1 MDRLRGVPIIQ
12 TAREYPYRIFLLIL
26 KQNQFGDLQTII
38 SITWCYLWQYPY
50 KERHGYCI
58 FAPPSKALFREK
70 QGWRFCY
77 TKFDRVYLLWQI
89 SAELWNSKQ
98 LTLLVL
104 SDVNNRVSATSCA
117 LLDCIMPFVDRS
129 NTNWTPWPRLSGIPQ
144 RLQVIGGIVTIFAAA
159 GVLHTLSRRSG
170 PPLPR
175 TLSKEW
181 KDATVKSYE
190 AKEREA
196 AGPIV
201 LNPITRSREN

>member
-1 MDRLRGVPIIQ
+1 
-12 TAREYPYRIFLLIL
+12 
-26 KQNQFGDLQTII
+26 
-38 SITWCYLWQYPY
+38 
-50 KERHGYCI
+50 
-58 FAPPSKALFREK
+58 
-70 QGWRFCY
+70 
-77 TKFDRVYLLWQI
+77 
-89 SAELWNSKQ
+89 
-98 LTLLVL
+98 
-104 SDVNNRVSATSCA
+104 
-117 LLDCIMPFVDRS
+117 MPFVDRS

-159 GVLHTLSRRSG
+159 GVLHTMSRRSG